1 MAREPLL
8 LAAVGKKGVGKSFQ
22 TMKLMQSYVVGNPA
36 KITPPRRVLIM
47 DVNDEY
53 WQVPALSLNDVSLFS
68 MHPSVEMR
76 RIRPLHPNGVRMG
89 FDDWAQALFFVL
101 QRYFNGFLLIEDV
114 NKFVGDYLPNDLVGA
129 ICTNRHTGVDIMLH
143 YQAIGRL
150 TPKVWQNLNVLRFH
164 KNSESV
170 DRHEKKFPEKY
181 EFLKIAENMVEHEYL
196 GGNQRFFLN
205 VDLDR
210 EKIRGNFSKEL
221 FMSGMNEY
229 ISQHQNALTKP
240 YINKLDE
247 RGKKMYDTAKAIEA
261 VQKRMINQY
270 LY

>member
-22 TMKLMQSYVVGNPA
+22 TMKLMQTYVMGNPI
-36 KITPPRRVLIM
+36 KGVPPRRVLIM

-53 WQVPALSLNDVSLFS
+53 WQIPAISLNDVSLFS
-68 MHPSVEMR
+68 MHPHIQIR
-76 RIRPLHPNGVRMG
+76 RIRPMHPNGLRMG

-181 EFLKIAENMVEHEYL
+181 EFLKIAENMVEREYM
-196 GGNQRFFLN
+196 GGNERFFLN
-205 VDLDR
+205 VDLDK
-210 EKIRGNFSKEL
+210 EKIRGNFSKDL
-221 FMSGMNEY
+221 FVAGMRDY
-229 ISQHQNALTKP
+229 INQNQNVLLKP
-240 YINKLDE
+240 YLNRME
-247 RGKKMYDTAKAIEA
+247 NNGKKKFSREQALGELE
-261 VQKRMINQY
+261 KRLINQY